1 LPTLEDLKRR
11 LVAIDGHGYKA
22 YQTLEGAYDFGPFT
36 LYLDHAQSDPF
47 APPSRLRVRL
57 SQKEAAFPSS
67 LWQTPE
73 RRLGLEDFLTRAC
86 ARACQ
91 EVARGHRGTGKS
103 GLIAVQR
110 AGQEIL
116 ERTAVVVTPDYVE
129 ARLSVGLPA
138 AGRRVLAR
146 QALAILTEEIPAIV
160 ERALRYRNLDA
171 RALALH
177 VDTAEDQAVL
187 RRALDELGLVA
198 FVADGAVLPRESGA
212 SDRPLK
218 EGRVV
223 PFRTPPELAVE
234 IDLPHRGRVRG
245 MGIPRGVTLI
255 VGGGYHGKSTLLR
268 AIERGVYNHIPG
280 DGRELVVTV
289 ADAVKIRAE
298 DGRSVAG
305 VDISPFISDLP
316 FGQDTR
322 NFSTP
327 NASGSTSQAANIV
340 EALEVGT
347 RLLLLDEDT
356 SATNFMIRDARMQEL
371 IPKAG
376 EPITP
381 FIDRVREL
389 YQRFGVS
396 TILVVGGAGDYLDVA
411 DRVIRMQNYLPADV
425 TGCARAI
432 AAARPS
438 GRRPEPGRPLTRVT
452 ERIPLPESFAL
463 GAREKVKAKGTDT
476 VLLGH
481 EELDLANV
489 EQLVDPAQANAIAA
503 MLRYAT
509 GRYLDGRRT
518 LREVIGAVFGDC
530 ARGGLEVI
538 SPWRGQHPGELA
550 MPRPYEVAAAINR
563 LRRLKVRQLR
573 RLADKDTESGGQD
586 QR

>member
-198 FVADGAVLPRESGA
+198 FVADGAILPRESGA